1 VRNDLARTIDVIRH
15 ELVPSWNEAHG
26 ERLLTRIGGVRA
38 RRRLTR
44 VAGSC
49 ALRLGFVLAV
59 VVGSEAAGSRLAAA
73 QVHGAAPPPSAAAAV
88 GEAQRLALADG
99 SIAVL
104 GSASA
109 RLDVLRDEPAHI
121 ELALRVGSARF
132 EVVPNEARSFVVT
145 ADPIRVVVVG
155 TIFEVER
162 DDAHIRIAVRE
173 GAVRVETPSEL
184 HHVGAG
190 GSFWLDLPAATT
202 AQPAEPTTPEVALDP
217 DALLEAADAARLN
230 QQPKAAVAYLRRL
243 LREHTTSSVAPLAGF
258 TLGRVLLESLGQP
271 SEAAAA
277 FALARRQAPQGSLA
291 QDALAREVEALSKA
305 GRSREAYE
313 RAQSYVQ
320 QYPTGR
326 RLRAVRLFGGLE

>member
-1 VRNDLARTIDVIRH
+1 
-15 ELVPSWNEAHG
+15 
-26 ERLLTRIGGVRA
+26 
-38 RRRLTR
+38 
-44 VAGSC
+44 
-49 ALRLGFVLAV
+49 V
-59 VVGSEAAGSRLAAA
+59 VVGSEAAGSRLVAA
-73 QVHGAAPPPSAAAAV
+73 QVHGAAPAPTAAAAIE
-88 GEAQRLALADG
+88 GQRLALADG

-109 RLDVLRDEPAHI
+109 RLDVLHDEPAHI

-132 EVVPNEARSFVVT
+132 EVVPNDARSFVVT

-155 TIFEVER
+155 TSFDVER

-173 GAVRVETPSEL
+173 GTVRVETPSEL

-190 GSFWLDLPAATT
+190 GSFWLDLGPAATSP
-202 AQPAEPTTPEVALDP
+202 QPAEPTIPEVALDP

-230 QQPKAAVAYLRRL
+230 QQPKAAVVYLRRL

-277 FALARRQAPQGSLA
+277 FALARRKAPQGSLA